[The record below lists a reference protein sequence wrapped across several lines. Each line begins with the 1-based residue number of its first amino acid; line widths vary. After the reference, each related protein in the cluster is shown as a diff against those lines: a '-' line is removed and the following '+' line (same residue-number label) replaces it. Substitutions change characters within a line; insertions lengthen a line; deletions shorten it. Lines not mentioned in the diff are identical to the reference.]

1 MQQYFVD
8 GPLQKD
14 TPLVMN
20 ENQCHHI
27 LHVMRMQQNDIVRLA
42 DNCGKV
48 MLAHIEINGKQVW
61 AIPYE
66 ELKTF
71 TQACEVTLIMGL
83 IKGERWELVIQKAAE
98 LGVTRIVPIQMRY
111 CVVKVS
117 KEKMEKKR
125 QRWQSIALEA
135 CEQCERSTICKVE
148 NAITWDELERY
159 KSELNLIAYERA
171 DAHAFHLSKFLKGK
185 DSRSISVLV
194 GCEGGFA
201 NEEVEL
207 AEKCG
212 FSRVSLGP
220 RILRAETAAIT
231 LLSNIS
237 YEMEAGNEA

>member
-8 GPLQKD
+8 EPLQKD
-14 TPLVMN
+14 TPLAMN
-20 ENQCHHI
+20 ENQCHHMI
-27 LHVMRMQQNDIVRLA
+27 HVMRMQQEDSVRLA

-48 MLAHIEINGKQVW
+48 MLAHIKIQGKQVW

-66 ELKTF
+66 ELEIA

-98 LGVTRIVPIQMRY
+98 LGVTRIVPIQTRY
-111 CVVKVS
+111 CVVKIP

-148 NAITWDELERY
+148 DVITWEELEQN

-171 DAHAFHLSKFLKGK
+171 DAHAFHLSKFLRGK
-185 DSRSISVLV
+185 NNRSISVLI

-201 NEEVEL
+201 KEEVEF
-207 AEKCG
+207 AEKSG
-212 FSRVSLGP
+212 FSCVSLGP

-231 LLSNIS
+231 MLSNIS
-237 YEMEAGNEA
+237 YEMEAGNEG